1 DGAGRFRARL
11 VDRGQLRGRGG
22 VAVRRARPRAPGE
35 IALKVVAGSFFRARR
50 PRHRGGAAHPGRR
63 PRARALPRRHRA
75 GGAQRRGG
83 VGRSR
88 PWCSTWPAWSSR
100 SGCGPGCRSA
110 GTGTSGFRGISG
122 RPGSPAWW
130 GGVLFPLA
138 VLTGVVAPVLVLTG
152 ATPPVAMPAAIAG
165 TGLVVAVAGLAVVL
179 IAQAARGESWRIGVD
194 EDERTELVTRGPF
207 ARVRNPVFTG
217 MVAVSAG

>member
-1 DGAGRFRARL
+1 MLYLAGL
-11 VDRGQLRGRGG
+11 VLAFG
-22 VAVRRARPRAPGE
+22 VRTWLQIRR
-35 IALKVVAGSFFRARR
+35 
-50 PRHRGGAAHPGRR
+50 
-63 PRARALPRRHRA
+63 
-75 GGAQRRGG
+75 
-83 VGRSR
+83 
-88 PWCSTWPAWSSR
+88 
-100 SGCGPGCRSA
+100 
-110 GTGTSGFRGISG
+110 TGTSGFRGISG

-152 ATPPVAMPAAIAG
+152 APPPVAMPAAIAG

-217 MVAVSAG
+217 MVAVSAGARC